1 MSLAGKEWTI
11 IYVRGL
17 GEKKEKK
24 IVSGPV
30 TRWKSS
36 TVPGSQNW
44 RSVAGAVSGRPSSKR
59 PLIHAANT
67 AALPRVEDLQPISD
81 VALGANNPGDPLS
94 RGNPVTH

>member
-11 IYVRGL
+11 IYVRGV

-44 RSVAGAVSGRPSSKR
+44 GAVSGGPSSKQ

-67 AALPRVEDLQPISD
+67 AALARVEDLQPISD
-81 VALGANNPGDPLS
+81 VTLGQE
-94 RGNPVTH
+94 